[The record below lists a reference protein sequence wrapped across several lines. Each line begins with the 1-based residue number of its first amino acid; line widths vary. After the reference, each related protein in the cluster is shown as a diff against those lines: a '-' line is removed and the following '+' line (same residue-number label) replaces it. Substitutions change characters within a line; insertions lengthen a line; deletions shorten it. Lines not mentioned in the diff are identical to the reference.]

1 MVLLVLLRLLQVI
14 AIGRR
19 GPTVGDFW
27 DNYRQME
34 GIRCGSVK

>member
-27 DNYRQME
+27 QME